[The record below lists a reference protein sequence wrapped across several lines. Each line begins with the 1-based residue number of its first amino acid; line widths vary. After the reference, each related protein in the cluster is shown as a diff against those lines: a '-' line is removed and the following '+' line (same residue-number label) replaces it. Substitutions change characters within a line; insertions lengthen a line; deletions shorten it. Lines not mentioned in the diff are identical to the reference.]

1 MDIGVPYSVT
11 QRGFYGRSIDPKT
24 AFDQG
29 VLEATGGRG
38 LTRDAVGDVK
48 RTYEQKLANYLKQL
62 PGDPDYS
69 GVPQKYRNTLSN
81 YLTNLKKEYVDE
93 ASVLDQLMVGS
104 EDYMNAVSKMNQVKA
119 AMENLDS
126 QFKLYQENKQSIIQ
140 DIESQTISLYGE
152 NQQNVNL
159 LRGIFNEEYDIK
171 IDETGSIFFVGDDG
185 EIALNNLPDYGI
197 KDYETAQAM
206 MKLGSDVYRNSF
218 KSGVQ
223 LDPEGIMY
231 HQYKNQLKMAIDR
244 GGKNSLMSILYD
256 GLVGDVVMANDPI
269 IQQAIQGYKN
279 GEMSFSTLRDITVDN
294 YMKVLVN
301 QSKIAI
307 SKRPKGPRQNQ
318 GGASGNYDPSGYVND
333 EKRYFDVD
341 QKPYTIRKS
350 KDPRYPN
357 IWTYE
362 GTGQSFFVYPDGTK
376 IKIGGSG
383 NNNQQNPPAPEV
395 TEDYKKDYD
404 EAKKILKDN
413 GIEINEDNIVHIMS
427 GGDVSKLKK

>member
-11 QRGFYGRSIDPKT
+11 QRGFYGRSINPRT

-29 VLEATGGRG
+29 VLEATGGQG
-38 LTRDAVGDVK
+38 FTRDAVGDVK

-62 PGDPDYS
+62 PGDPDFS
-69 GVPQKYRNTLSN
+69 GIPQKYRNTLSS

-126 QFKLYQENKQSIIQ
+126 QFKLYGENKKSVIE

-152 NQQNVNL
+152 NQENVNL
-159 LRGIFNEEYDIK
+159 LRAVYNEEYDIR
-171 IDETGSIFFVGDDG
+171 IDETGNIHFVGDDG
-185 EIALNNLPDYGI
+185 EIALNKLPDYGI

-206 MKLGSDVYRNSF
+206 MKLGSDVYRNSY
-218 KSGVQ
+218 KNGIA
-223 LDPEGIMY
+223 LTPDDIMY

-256 GLVGDVVMANDPI
+256 GLVGDVVMANDPSM
-269 IQQAIQGYKN
+269 QQAIQGYKN

-294 YMKVLVN
+294 YMKVLIN

-307 SKRPKGPRQNQ
+307 SKRPKVTTSNVSGSSHYASDNKHYSVGDRYYTRRLPKNPTGFEIRYYDD
-318 GGASGNYDPSGYVND
+318 GGLEYH
-333 EKRYFDVD
+333 
-341 QKPYTIRKS
+341 
-350 KDPRYPN
+350 
-357 IWTYE
+357 
-362 GTGQSFFVYPDGTK
+362 YPDGRV
-376 IKIGGSG
+376 
-383 NNNQQNPPAPEV
+383 EV
-395 TEDYKKDYD
+395 IRGTSTPSNTEPSVTTTEKDKLTIA
-404 EAKKILKDN
+404 EAKQALIDSGVKN
-413 GIEINEDNIVHIMS
+413 PTAQEIANYIREN
-427 GGDVSKLKK
+427 SK

>member
-11 QRGFYGRSIDPKT
+11 QRGFYGRSINPRT

-29 VLEATGGRG
+29 VLEATGGQG
-38 LTRDAVGDVK
+38 FTRDAVGDVK

-62 PGDPDYS
+62 PGDPDFS
-69 GVPQKYRNTLSN
+69 GIPQKYRNTLSS

-126 QFKLYQENKQSIIQ
+126 QFKLYGENKKSVIE
-140 DIESQTISLYGE
+140 DIEGQTISLYGE
-152 NQQNVNL
+152 NQENVNL
-159 LRGIFNEEYDIK
+159 LRAIYNEEYDVR
-171 IDETGSIFFVGDDG
+171 IDETGNIHFVGDDG
-185 EIALNNLPDYGI
+185 EIALNELPDYGI

-206 MKLGSDVYRNSF
+206 MKLGSDVYRNSY
-218 KSGVQ
+218 KSGIA
-223 LDPEGIMY
+223 LTSDDIMY

-256 GLVGDVVMANDPI
+256 GLVGDVVMANDPS

-307 SKRPKGPRQNQ
+307 SKRPKVT
-318 GGASGNYDPSGYVND
+318 SG
-333 EKRYFDVD
+333 
-341 QKPYTIRKS
+341 
-350 KDPRYPN
+350 
-357 IWTYE
+357 
-362 GTGQSFFVYPDGTK
+362 
-376 IKIGGSG
+376 GGSG
-383 NNNQQNPPAPEV
+383 
-395 TEDYKKDYD
+395 
-404 EAKKILKDN
+404 
-413 GIEINEDNIVHIMS
+413 S
-427 GGDVSKLKK
+427 GGKMSAADRKAYYEVEQMMKNFNKEGVGMLKNLLPANVDLVENTDGTYSILTGGGQSQIDTGVVIDFEDPNTFFNLMKYANINPMYWPKLKESAEEPNEQQTNQGSFNDL

>member
-38 LTRDAVGDVK
+38 LTRDAIGDVK

-126 QFKLYQENKQSIIQ
+126 QFKLYQENKQSIIE

-256 GLVGDVVMANDPI
+256 GLVGDVVMANDPT

-307 SKRPKGPRQNQ
+307 SKRPKGPKQNQ
-318 GGASGNYDPSGYVND
+318 PGSNYDPSGYTIVDSWGWDGNR
-333 EKRYFDVD
+333 RYRLR
-341 QKPYTIRKS
+341 QA

-362 GTGQSFFVYPDGTK
+362 DTGESFFVQNGNK

-383 NNNQQNPPAPEV
+383 NNNQENPPAPEV
-395 TEDYKKDYD
+395 TEDDKKSMD
-404 EAKKILKDN
+404 EARKILKDN
-413 GIEINEDNIVHIMS
+413 GIEVNEDNIVHIMN